1 MENNVLKIE
10 SFYIKPHL
18 NLDPYFITGLTEAEG
33 SFSIIKI
40 KDKRAKYDTNV
51 HLRFKITMLTNET
64 ELLTMVKSFFK
75 CGTNVIGKNGTISF
89 EVKDINSLNKYIIPH
104 FSNYPLRGTKYLDF
118 LTFKETLDVI
128 ISKEHLTK
136 EGLNKIIDM
145 SFNMNSYR
153 KLPKEY
159 CPVHTIEKNPLY
171 IPING
176 HYINGFIAGDGCLAL
191 NTKDNAFGRMSLQ
204 ISQHRDNKI
213 LLYSIANYFKS
224 PTKIYYHD
232 TNSVQLT
239 LSGIKL
245 WETII
250 FDHFIEY
257 PLYGSKTIRLNKLFK
272 IREVILKK
280 EYLIK
285 KGKGRIWDPK
295 IKLQIIDIWLSSGM
309 IKHDCIQSYKNN
321 FKYEK

>member
-1 MENNVLKIE
+1 VFLEDIVSFSSIIKKKVMENNVLKIE

-245 WETII
+245 
-250 FDHFIEY
+250 
-257 PLYGSKTIRLNKLFK
+257 
-272 IREVILKK
+272 
-280 EYLIK
+280 
-285 KGKGRIWDPK
+285 
-295 IKLQIIDIWLSSGM
+295 
-309 IKHDCIQSYKNN
+309 
-321 FKYEK
+321 